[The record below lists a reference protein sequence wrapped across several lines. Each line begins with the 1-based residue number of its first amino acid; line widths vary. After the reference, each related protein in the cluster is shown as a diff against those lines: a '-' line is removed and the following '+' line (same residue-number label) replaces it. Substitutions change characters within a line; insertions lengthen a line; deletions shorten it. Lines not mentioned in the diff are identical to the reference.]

1 MTKATLASLATELLP
16 YPFEFIAERVA
27 VYCRRGDVVLCCS
40 SGVALDGLKNGAIVV
55 DLTAPGVDLNYYYL
69 QDELIIKQREHAIR
83 EIIPLVSAFQ
93 LDLKAYEQRAKLFFA
108 EWMSYTGLQALQRIA
123 SILDEELKSTAIIY
137 DRWQR
142 T

>member
-1 MTKATLASLATELLP
+1 M
-16 YPFEFIAERVA
+16 
-27 VYCRRGDVVLCCS
+27 
-40 SGVALDGLKNGAIVV
+40 V